1 MNRTTANAR
10 SDTVPGSALSAVLP
24 VILLLLLGGCTA
36 SVPSNADNLGQ
47 KPVIN
52 PDYSDLTIPPNIAP
66 LNFEILTP
74 ADEYLT
80 VVSGRHSGSLPTER
94 VLRGKTVVIPEKF
107 WKELLAGSAGGEIHF
122 TVYARTG
129 QTWQKYQSIT
139 NTVSPDRIDPWLTYR
154 RIDPGY
160 VQYGRVTI
168 EERCIENFKT
178 KSIFDNAAISPHS
191 CANCHHARAGDPNNA
206 LFHVRQDYGG
216 TMLRFNGKLRKI
228 NTVWPK
234 SGFAM
239 SYPSWHPTLP
249 LIAYSSNNTRQTF
262 HSRDIKK
269 IEVLDNFSDLM
280 LYDIEK
286 EEIIPIFETEDIYES
301 FPAWSNDGKT
311 LYYCVAEIKTSESR
325 LGKTR
330 KQTAEERLTE
340 MCDRNRE
347 IHYSLMKMDFD
358 SEKRSFSAPAAV
370 FDAKVTGKSYVHP
383 RVSPDGRFL
392 VYVELDYGTFP
403 LTHKESELMLLD
415 LATGQ
420 SRPLEEINTD
430 APESFHSW
438 DTSGRWMVFSTRRAN
453 SAFTRTYFTHF
464 AEDGTCTKPFLLPQ
478 RTPDDE
484 RADRYSHNLPE
495 LLTGPVPLDGG
506 AMARAVRRNKA
517 GRDGAAPRLF
527 DNSDGNIARRDSLH

>member
-10 SDTVPGSALSAVLP
+10 SHRFPGRVLIAVPLL
-24 VILLLLLGGCTA
+24 ILLLLLVGCGA
-36 SVPSNADNLGQ
+36 SVPSGADDLDRQ
-47 KPVIN
+47 PVIN
-52 PDYSDLTIPPNIAP
+52 PDYTDLTIPPNIAP

-74 ADEYLT
+74 ADEYIT
-80 VVSGRHSGSLPTER
+80 VISGRESESLPRQR
-94 VLRGKTVVIPEKF
+94 VVRGKTVVIPEKF
-107 WKELLAGSAGGEIHF
+107 WKELLADSVGGEIRF

-129 QTWQKYQSIT
+129 QTWQKFQPIT

-154 RIDPGY
+154 CIDPGY
-160 VQYGRVTI
+160 VQYGRVMI
-168 EERCIENFKT
+168 EQRCIENFKT
-178 KSIFDNAAISPHS
+178 KSIFDNAAVSPHS

-216 TMLRFNGKLRKI
+216 TMLRYNGKLKKI

-286 EEIIPIFETEDIYES
+286 GEIIPIFETEDIYES
-301 FPAWSNDGKT
+301 FPAWTKDGKT
-311 LYYCVAEIKTSESR
+311 LYYCVAEMKTSESR

-330 KQTAEERLTE
+330 KETAEERLSE

-358 SEKRSFSAPAAV
+358 SQTMSFSAPTAV
-370 FDAKVTGKSYVHP
+370 LDAKATGKSYVHP

-392 VYVELDYGTFP
+392 VYVEMDYGTFP
-403 LTHKESELMLLD
+403 LTHRESELMLLD
-415 LATGQ
+415 LVTGQ
-420 SRPLEEINTD
+420 SRPLDEINAD

-438 DTSGRWMVFSTRRAN
+438 DSTGRWMVFSTRRAN
-453 SAFTRTYFTHF
+453 GTFTRTYFTHF

-484 RADRYSHNLPE
+484 RANRYSHNLPE
-495 LLTGPVPLDGG
+495 LLTGPVPLTGG
-506 AMARAVRRNKA
+506 AMAREIRAASGGRR
-517 GRDGAAPRLF
+517 
-527 DNSDGNIARRDSLH
+527 